1 MILRRIRPIVT
12 HCHRQNVRS
21 PSPSPSLLA
30 AFTSRN
36 ASSLLLVSGSPCPHT
51 RTTSTTTVHHPRI
64 VRIDTRYF
72 HSSNVVQQ
80 QKEVDD
86 MPATIPHHKADI
98 QKMTSSA
105 MRDELRL
112 YGINTE
118 PFLEKNDFIAALQKA
133 REQQLVPVMNAM
145 TAMKFELAHYHN
157 ITNMDQYLERS
168 ELEAAFVQHSDAI
181 RSNMEEIIFHTMHDT
196 TDEILAS
203 KHDSNDTGTY
213 DASSEHPTSNSTND
227 VDENV
232 DDDDVND
239 DDDDVYTEL
248 IYEEMMLI
256 CKQSSIQ
263 AMHKEMEQQLL
274 ISPFQLLKS
283 CLATARVDGIV
294 VISQNTN
301 PHETEKHRLLP
312 SELWKSI
319 KVQDIVTEAYLNPSD
334 RRKSILLPS
343 YYDTTTEETTASKNN
358 DATDAAVT
366 RVTPPLPRIERI
378 QKEMSRLEN
387 TSMKLVFNE
396 LENVWGI
403 SPRCIYVCTIAVLRV
418 LNVMDKERSTAD
430 SESSSSSSSVSDKS
444 DVMNDPNLRNLVDR
458 AMSNPQLDSIL
469 SQAILKPH
477 IRNLVL
483 AYLEN
488 PSTFQPK
495 ANDDPEIQQL
505 LSNPVFMEHMKRI
518 VATSSSS
525 NQDAMKK

>member
-1 MILRRIRPIVT
+1 
-12 HCHRQNVRS
+12 
-21 PSPSPSLLA
+21 
-30 AFTSRN
+30 
-36 ASSLLLVSGSPCPHT
+36 
-51 RTTSTTTVHHPRI
+51 
-64 VRIDTRYF
+64 
-72 HSSNVVQQ
+72 
-80 QKEVDD
+80 

-98 QKMTSSA
+98 QKMTLSA

-232 DDDDVND
+232 DDDDEDD

-358 DATDAAVT
+358 DATDAAAT
-366 RVTPPLPRIERI
+366 KETPPLPRIERI